1 MNLPANKLRAFGLSS
16 QYFLVATAASVTG
29 IPGLFADTDVGDQ
42 APRDG
47 LVAWPGRPVPLADPN
62 GARLLHREENPWNKA
77 WVSSVER
84 GHEVRRVDWI
94 SLSRNAVNTSMWLPL
109 VIPDERVL
117 ERLIQPPQVP
127 IWSLG
132 SARC

>member
-1 MNLPANKLRAFGLSS
+1 MNLPANKLRELVLSS
-16 QYFLVATAASVTG
+16 QAFLVATAESVTG
-29 IPGLFADTDVGDQ
+29 LPGLFADADVCDP
-42 APRDG
+42 APSDG
-47 LVAWPGRPVPLADPN
+47 LVACSGRSGALVDTN
-62 GARLLHREENPWNKA
+62 RARLYHRYENPWNKA

-84 GHEVRRVDWI
+84 GHAVRRGDWI

>member
-1 MNLPANKLRAFGLSS
+1 MNLSANKLRALVLSS
-16 QYFLVATAASVTG
+16 QAFLVATAESVTG
-29 IPGLFADTDVGDQ
+29 LPGLFADTDVGDQ

-47 LVAWPGRPVPLADPN
+47 LVACLGRPVALAAPN
-62 GARLLHREENPWNKA
+62 SARLLHRYENPLHNA
-77 WVSSVER
+77 LVSSVER
-84 GHEVRRVDWI
+84 GHAVRRGDWI
-94 SLSRNAVNTSMWLPL
+94 ILSINAVNTSMWLPL

-117 ERLIQPPQVP
+117 ERIIQPPQVP